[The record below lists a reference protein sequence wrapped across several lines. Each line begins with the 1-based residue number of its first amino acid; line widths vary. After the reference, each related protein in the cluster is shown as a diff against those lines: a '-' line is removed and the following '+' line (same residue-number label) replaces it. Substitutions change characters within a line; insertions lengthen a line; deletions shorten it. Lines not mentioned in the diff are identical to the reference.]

1 MTIMLEFKQMLNF
14 FLISLNLQCLRF
26 TQISLPYFI
35 YKERQHYFF
44 IWFFFHKYVS
54 EYIFCYKGTTFK
66 NPEVL
71 ILCVINDDDVAEENT
86 EVITF

>member
-1 MTIMLEFKQMLNF
+1 MTIMLKFKQMPNF

-26 TQISLPYFI
+26 TQIFLPYFI

-44 IWFFFHKYVS
+44 ICFFFHKYVS

-71 ILCVINDDDVAEENT
+71 ILCVINDDDVAEEKT
-86 EVITF
+86 EVISF

>member
-1 MTIMLEFKQMLNF
+1 MTIMLKFKQMLNF

-26 TQISLPYFI
+26 TKISPPYFI

-44 IWFFFHKYVS
+44 ICFFFHKYVS
-54 EYIFCYKGTTFK
+54 EYIFCYKGSTFK

-71 ILCVINDDDVAEENT
+71 ILCVINDDDVTEENI